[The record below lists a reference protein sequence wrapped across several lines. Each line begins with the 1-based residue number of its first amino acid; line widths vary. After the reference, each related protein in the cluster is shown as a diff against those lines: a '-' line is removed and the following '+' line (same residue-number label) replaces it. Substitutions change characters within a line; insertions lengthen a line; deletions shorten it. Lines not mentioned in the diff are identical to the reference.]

1 MLVASQRST
10 NLRGLPVLRSFVAP
24 NGVSQWAVEVAG
36 IVNSVRS
43 GKLNNV
49 CSVTL
54 TANATT
60 TTLTDPLISAN
71 SHVSLMPTSATA
83 AAAVGSATGVFVT
96 PGDGTATITH
106 PNTAETDKTFSYSI
120 IGRKWAAHRHRVSI
134 KRGRRSRTGQ

>member
-1 MLVASQRST
+1 MPVASPRST
-10 NLRGLPVLRSFVAP
+10 NLRGLSILRSFVGPGNKELAEW
-24 NGVSQWAVEVAG
+24 VREAAG

-49 CSVTL
+49 GSVTL
-54 TANATT
+54 TENATT
-60 TTLTDPLISAN
+60 TTLTDPLISLD

-106 PNTAETDKTFSYSI
+106 NSTADLDRTFSYAI
-120 IGRKWAAHRHRVSI
+120 LG
-134 KRGRRSRTGQ
+134 